1 VFTYLVLVAHYY
13 KAPLP
18 QHLVEKYGSLITDEV
33 KNRFENF
40 LAGTGNEFI
49 GRGAPQIN
57 TEAHLRHL
65 KQMNNP
71 VDILR
76 YVKGVVFP
84 GKAFM
89 ISKYIESKEQRAK
102 IKDGKKNTSAYHH
115 IITSKYWWLWYPY
128 RWWVALYQWQ
138 TGAGGSRP
146 AALIASRYLATP

>member
-1 VFTYLVLVAHYY
+1 MDDRERLKIEEIEDFWERFETKCVVQGFADTVFTYLVLVAHYY

-18 QHLVEKYGSLITDEV
+18 QHLVEKYGSLISDEV

-49 GRGAPQIN
+49 GRGAPQSN

-89 ISKYIESKEQRAK
+89 IEKYGLVSSSELRVKPQKS
-102 IKDGKKNTSAYHH
+102 
-115 IITSKYWWLWYPY
+115 
-128 RWWVALYQWQ
+128 
-138 TGAGGSRP
+138 
-146 AALIASRYLATP
+146 